1 MEAQKVNFPEVIL
14 AAAPRVQKFILR
26 RARCQTIGT
35 THWLSCLAAT
45 DNFYPV
51 EIMNYRL
58 GGGSFALTQ
67 AIT

>member
-35 THWLSCLAAT
+35 TYYPAAQPQMQI
-45 DNFYPV
+45 F
-51 EIMNYRL
+51 I
-58 GGGSFALTQ
+58 Q
-67 AIT
+67 